1 MTKIRRKFAKNLKK
15 IRMSRGLTQE
25 ELAEALGINPRYVQ
39 LLEGSKTPN
48 VKLDTI
54 EELARVLKSK
64 PADFFL

>member
-1 MTKIRRKFAKNLKK
+1 
-15 IRMSRGLTQE
+15 MSKGLTQE

-39 LLEGSKTPN
+39 LLEGNKTPN